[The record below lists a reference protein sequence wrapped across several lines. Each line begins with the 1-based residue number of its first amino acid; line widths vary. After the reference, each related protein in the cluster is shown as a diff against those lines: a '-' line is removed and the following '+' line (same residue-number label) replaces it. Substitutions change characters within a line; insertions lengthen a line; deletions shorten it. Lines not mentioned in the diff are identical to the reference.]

1 MKIICKSND
10 DLESVSDQLIAE
22 NVSEAMGRRIVKLLN
37 KAEGSL
43 DTPNYFAVVQDNYV
57 LYKFEP

>member
-43 DTPNYFAVVQDNYV
+43 DTPNYFAVVQDNYI